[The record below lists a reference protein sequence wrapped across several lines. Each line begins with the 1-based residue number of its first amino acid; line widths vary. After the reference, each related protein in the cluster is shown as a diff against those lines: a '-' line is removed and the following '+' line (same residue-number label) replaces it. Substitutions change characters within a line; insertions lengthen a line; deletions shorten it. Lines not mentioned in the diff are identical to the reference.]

1 MAWQKKDKMR
11 GFDPLLLNKY
21 CDHRDDRA
29 FSSHGI
35 TIYCTRHC
43 VIVLVACKLKDLS
56 KGCQWFMSINGM
68 RRVTHTIDKIS
79 FGRMPLLIRV

>member
-11 GFDPLLLNKY
+11 EFDPPLLNKY

-56 KGCQWFMSINGM
+56 MAYVYQWYASY
-68 RRVTHTIDKIS
+68 HAYH
-79 FGRMPLLIRV
+79 